1 MGTLA
6 QVHPA
11 LQGTF
16 WNMLNL
22 HSFVLSRL
30 LGKALGKGGRQ
41 RHQQSLLEWSAIE
54 PGTVVPRS
62 SVLPECALGLGSF
75 WASLFGQL

>member
-6 QVHPA
+6 QVHPV
-11 LQGTF
+11 LHSGTCCTY
-16 WNMLNL
+16 N

-41 RHQQSLLEWSAIE
+41 RHQQSLLEWSATE
-54 PGTVVPRS
+54 PGTAVPRS
-62 SVLPECALGLGSF
+62 CVLPECAASLGSF